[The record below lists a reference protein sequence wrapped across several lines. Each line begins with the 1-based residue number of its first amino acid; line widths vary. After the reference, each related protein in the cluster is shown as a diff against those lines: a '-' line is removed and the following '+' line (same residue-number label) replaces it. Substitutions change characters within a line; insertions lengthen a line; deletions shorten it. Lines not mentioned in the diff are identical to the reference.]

1 MSQIFHRS
9 TNTIARASIFG
20 AVFVL
25 TGLLFL
31 VAQIHRSPWNT
42 DAGVAREQP
51 VQFSHEHHVGGNG
64 IDCRYCHTSVEDSQ
78 LRRHPADQDLHEL
91 PLARCSPN
99 SP

>member
-9 TNTIARASIFG
+9 TNTIARASIYG

-42 DAGVAREQP
+42 DAGVCPDPIVCVADDRT
-51 VQFSHEHHVGGNG
+51 
-64 IDCRYCHTSVEDSQ
+64 C
-78 LRRHPADQDLHEL
+78 PAG
-91 PLARCSPN
+91 RCTMGSEER
-99 SP
+99 